1 MTSPGLTYVCEDGS
15 VMHLQRIRRC
25 WRSRLPLRNSRR
37 DVVQPITASQ
47 TGRSHGQQ
55 ACICMVAN
63 NHDGDVHRRNQNA
76 QTFYVHTRFSEV
88 FLSSLCPSNSSCGS
102 SARWL
107 RGSDAGGRTRPGE
120 QVGSLPPPPGH
131 PEGLRAFSWGPGGG
145 EPQPAAALG
154 VAGAPVSSTAGVSGS
169 SAPRSPN
176 AQPISVARE
185 DPGPRTP

>member
-1 MTSPGLTYVCEDGS
+1 MLEVKAPTQEFK
-15 VMHLQRIRRC
+15 
-25 WRSRLPLRNSRR
+25 
-37 DVVQPITASQ
+37 A
-47 TGRSHGQQ
+47 GRSSAHNGQSDR
-55 ACICMVAN
+55 ALARPAGLHLPWLAN